1 MEFALLLK
9 PVLVFMVGMGIIAEL
24 SITWLEI
31 VLMEWQLMLIN
42 VHVI

>member
-9 PVLVFMVGMGIIAEL
+9 PVLVFMVGMEIIVEQ
-24 SITWLEI
+24 SIIWLEI